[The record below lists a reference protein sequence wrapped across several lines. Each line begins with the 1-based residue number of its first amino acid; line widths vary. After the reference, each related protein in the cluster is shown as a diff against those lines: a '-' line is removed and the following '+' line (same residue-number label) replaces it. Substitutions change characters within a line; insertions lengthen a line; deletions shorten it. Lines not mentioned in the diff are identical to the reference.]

1 MSMNLTETETQTDQS
16 ETPATTEQLRK
27 KLEAMEKAGA
37 SVTDRMRVAIEF
49 FQAKN
54 KNPFAKTVPFD
65 ASVDDEDISCDD
77 DLETSAHD
85 ANGCSHDPHT
95 SAHDPHTSDQ
105 TSAPDPLASDHQAHE
120 PSDPELPPP
129 PKFQFGPGNP
139 LYEIA
144 LDFRSHRDKRSI
156 LDHLSDDQRAAISK
170 LLDGYNKYEVSEL
183 LAKRPPAGLGIHV
196 TRYAL
201 TRFEKRY
208 KKQKR
213 ARASL
218 AFQHECD
225 QLLEAAQTNDQA
237 FLYASERLL
246 KMRLFQITGDPEADL
261 EEIAKLTDIITRIR
275 KQSLAE
281 RKLNVAQ
288 KSTGDGEPNRVS
300 AATQSN
306 STNTHAT

>member
-1 MSMNLTETETQTDQS
+1 MNLNDTNNETDQS
-16 ETPATTEQLRK
+16 QTPTTTEQLRQ

-37 SVTDRMRVAIEF
+37 SVTDRMRLAIQF
-49 FQAKN
+49 FEAKN
-54 KNPFAKTVPFD
+54 KNLFPKSTPFD
-65 ASVDDEDISCDD
+65 ASVDEEDLSSDD
-77 DLETSAHD
+77 DLETSAQN
-85 ANGCSHDPHT
+85 ANGCAHDPHT

-105 TSAPDPLASDHQAHE
+105 TSAHDPLASDQQAHE

-144 LDFRSHRDKRSI
+144 LDFRAHRDKRSI
-156 LDHLSDDQRAAISK
+156 LDHLSDDQRAAIIK
-170 LLDGYNKYEVSEL
+170 LLDDYSKHDVSEL

-261 EEIAKLTDIITRIR
+261 EEIAKLTDVITSIR

-281 RKLNVAQ
+281 RKLNVTQ
-288 KSTGDGEPNRVS
+288 KSTADGEPKRLS
-300 AATQSN
+300 TAPQSE